1 MFATKKKPSR
11 IKHEFNV
18 WLESSLWMFYA
29 REVCRLILARGN
41 WAMPLF
47 IHWRDFAIIS
57 NMHSASRW
65 ALFFIDEES
74 NSVKFLLSSN
84 ALVSFLMIQVSGSLI
99 SLSSNSHEV
108 IFSDRHIKCWLRHV
122 SLTKTQVL
130 LLSRFQNR
138 NARYGYN
145 H

>member
-47 IHWRDFAIIS
+47 IHWDFAIIS
-57 NMHSASRW
+57 NMHSA
-65 ALFFIDEES
+65 IVDEPCFPLMS
-74 NSVKFLLSSN
+74 FLSSN

-108 IFSDRHIKCWLRHV
+108 IFSDRHVKCWLRHV

-138 NARYGYN
+138 NARYRYN

>member
-47 IHWRDFAIIS
+47 IHWDFAIIS
-57 NMHSASRW
+57 NMHSA
-65 ALFFIDEES
+65 IVDEPCFS
-74 NSVKFLLSSN
+74 LMSFLSSN

-130 LLSRFQNR
+130 GSFIKQILK
-138 NARYGYN
+138 
-145 H
+145 

>member
-47 IHWRDFAIIS
+47 IHWDFAIIS

-108 IFSDRHIKCWLRHV
+108 IYKMLTAACFINKNAGSFIKQIP
-122 SLTKTQVL
+122 K
-130 LLSRFQNR
+130 
-138 NARYGYN
+138 
-145 H
+145 

>member
-18 WLESSLWMFYA
+18 WLESSLWMFYV

-47 IHWRDFAIIS
+47 ILEISQSLAICI
-57 NMHSASRW
+57 
-65 ALFFIDEES
+65 LLVDEPCFPLMS
-74 NSVKFLLSSN
+74 FLSSN
-84 ALVSFLMIQVSGSLI
+84 ALVSFLIQVSGSLI

-108 IFSDRHIKCWLRHV
+108 IFSDRHINCWLLHV

-130 LLSRFQNR
+130 GSFIKQIPK
-138 NARYGYN
+138 
-145 H
+145 